1 MSTATVIIGL
11 FSDRQCR
18 PFLKLKAE
26 CYHFARRCS
35 GSPRFSAEPLRGKP
49 PNGQYRN
56 SVLRKFL
63 GLSTRTPLWIRHVY
77 LGRRFLVYTM
87 TCVYLSKDYWTNFSP
102 FRYFPN
108 CTKLSSY
115 VRCHIFVWQM
125 SLQPNTWQV
134 WTWFKGSNLNFG
146 KITGWSPSQR
156 ASNTENVSMQGHM

>member
-26 CYHFARRCS
+26 CCHFARRCS

-77 LGRRFLVYTM
+77 LGRCFLVYMM
-87 TCVYLSKDYWTNFSP
+87 TCNCPGVTEPTFPRTVIFKIVQNCQVTWDVIFLFDRCRRSLTPDKYERGSRDLTWTLAKSP
-102 FRYFPN
+102 VDPLTN
-108 CTKLSSY
+108 G
-115 VRCHIFVWQM
+115 Q
-125 SLQPNTWQV
+125 
-134 WTWFKGSNLNFG
+134 
-146 KITGWSPSQR
+146 
-156 ASNTENVSMQGHM
+156 